1 MIIPPV
7 SRYMTKSPH
16 VVGPRDRLTKARSLM
31 RRNQIHHLPVVDS
44 EARLVGIV
52 SDRDF
57 GAMNDKVVDAMTHDV
72 VTVDANATLD
82 EVVALMQTGRINSVV
97 VTGKAGIEGIFT
109 ATDAVRALGD
119 LLERVETGER

>member
-16 VVGPRDRLTKARSLM
+16 VVAPRDKLTRARALM
-31 RRNQIHHLPVVDS
+31 RRHQIHHLPVVDA

-52 SDRDF
+52 SDHDL
-57 GAMNDKVVDAMTHDV
+57 GSLDDKVIDAMTHDV
-72 VTVDANATLD
+72 VTVDANAALD

-97 VTGKAGIEGIFT
+97 VTGSTGIEGIFT

-119 LLERVETGER
+119 VLERVDSGER

>member
-7 SRYMTKSPH
+7 SRYMTRSPH
-16 VVGPRDRLTKARSLM
+16 VVAPRDKLTKARSLM
-31 RRNQIHHLPVVDS
+31 RRHQIHHLPVVDAD
-44 EARLVGIV
+44 ARLVGIV
-52 SDRDF
+52 SDHDV
-57 GAMNDKVVDAMTHDV
+57 GAQDDKVIDAMTHDV

-97 VTGKAGIEGIFT
+97 VTGNAGIEGIFT

-119 LLERVETGER
+119 VLERVEIGER

>member
-16 VVGPRDRLTKARSLM
+16 VVAPRDKLTKARSLM
-31 RRNQIHHLPVVDS
+31 RRHRIHHLPVVDAD
-44 EARLVGIV
+44 ARLVGIV
-52 SDRDF
+52 SDHDV
-57 GAMNDKVVDAMTHDV
+57 GALDDKVIDAMTHDV

-97 VTGKAGIEGIFT
+97 VTGNAGIEGIFT

-119 LLERVETGER
+119 VLERVEIGER